1 MSNPNT
7 QPVQD
12 QAAAQHRDILA
23 TCGVLTALAAAG
35 AEPTEIGNYQHVIVP
50 QGYKREDISEAI
62 EKAQPAPNRK
72 RGTVVVKDLDSLL
85 LLCKDQFPLDSFIY
99 ADPDARKI
107 TAVFNDTRGTAAG
120 WRDHRATYACPLS
133 PEWTT
138 WNRENKRTMTQEA
151 FAQFIEDNAPDCV
164 APDSATMIEISRTL
178 EAKKKVNFASG
189 IRLSNGQSEL
199 TYEEEIT
206 GTAGKGKLQ
215 IPETFQ
221 IGIAVLQGGPRY
233 AVVARLRYR
242 IQDKGQLVLWFDLD
256 RPHKVI
262 EDAARDVWTKV
273 QADTG
278 LPIINGQP
286 E

>member
-1 MSNPNT
+1 MKSTTTTYQVNSTPHIDTTEADSIRAMAIDACSPNF
-7 QPVQD
+7 
-12 QAAAQHRDILA
+12 
-23 TCGVLTALAAAG
+23 AG
-35 AEPTEIGNYQHVIVP
+35 YPADGESAPYVVVP
-50 QGYKREDISEAI
+50 PGHAVYGLEDLFPS
-62 EKAQPAPNRK
+62 PLRK
-72 RGTVVVKDLDSLL
+72 RGTVVANDAASFCAVVLDQKTDGTRLYG
-85 LLCKDQFPLDSFIY
+85 DVNPPRF
-99 ADPDARKI
+99 
-107 TAVFNDTRGTAAG
+107 TAVFNDHFARGAG

-133 PEWTT
+133 PEWTIWT
-138 WNRENKRTMTQEA
+138 GANKRTMTQEA

>member
-1 MSNPNT
+1 MKSTTTTYQVNSTPHIDTTEADSIRAMAIDACSPNF
-7 QPVQD
+7 
-12 QAAAQHRDILA
+12 
-23 TCGVLTALAAAG
+23 AG
-35 AEPTEIGNYQHVIVP
+35 YPADGESAPYVVVP
-50 QGYKREDISEAI
+50 PGHAVYGLEDLFPS
-62 EKAQPAPNRK
+62 PLRK
-72 RGTVVVKDLDSLL
+72 RGTVVANDAASFCAVVLDQKTDGTRLYG
-85 LLCKDQFPLDSFIY
+85 DVNPPRF
-99 ADPDARKI
+99 
-107 TAVFNDTRGTAAG
+107 TAVFNDHFARGAG

-133 PEWTT
+133 PEWTIWT
-138 WNRENKRTMTQEA
+138 GANKRTMTQEA

-262 EDAARDVWTKV
+262 EDAARDVWDKV

-278 LPIINGQP
+278 LKIINGRP